1 MGAICHKSWGSWPE
15 ASSPLQSSFF
25 SLPASGLSR
34 GFEQSPLTRCQTFWG
49 NLYSQTAL
57 QNPHWCLM
65 SNRNQRACKVQ
76 PLSAELILW
85 ITGHG
90 TKKWGICAHLD
101 SPTARKWGGQNP
113 HRIADTEGRED
124 KSRRERRLCLV
135 LYWALVT
142 PLLVTHLRKLVKIYN
157 FIHDKVAKT
166 VKRYNSGK

>member
-90 TKKWGICAHLD
+90 TKKWGIRAHLD

-113 HRIADTEGRED
+113 TGSPTLREGKIRAGGKGDFALYYIELWL
-124 KSRRERRLCLV
+124 RPCLS
-135 LYWALVT
+135 
-142 PLLVTHLRKLVKIYN
+142 PI
-157 FIHDKVAKT
+157 
-166 VKRYNSGK
+166 SGN